1 MYGAVTL
8 FGRTFQTVPLTDSSP
23 SFTSVQYQL
32 SAATSRYCCIA
43 DRLVTICGPATPG
56 FPFESPGLGS
66 SEFAR
71 HYFRN
76 HGCFL
81 FLRVLRWFTSPGSLR
96 TTMYSSHDT
105 WCSHQVGSPIRISP
119 DHRLCA
125 SPRSFSQLTASFIAF
140 LRLGIPTHA
149 LSSLTIKLISN
160 TERAASACS
169 VVVSGQ
175 WSVVSRNQPPAP
187 SQLPLLLRSPAVYCL
202 HGRTCN
208 LCSCPSIFS
217 FQRTLSGC
225 DPLVG
230 VQRFRLTT
238 DHWPL
243 TTLFF
248 GGPG

>member
-1 MYGAVTL
+1 M
-8 FGRTFQTVPLTDSSP
+8 
-23 SFTSVQYQL
+23 
-32 SAATSRYCCIA
+32 
-43 DRLVTICGPATPG
+43 
-56 FPFESPGLGS
+56 PGLGS

-160 TERAASACS
+160 TDGSLRLPA
-169 VVVSGQ
+169 SGQ
-175 WSVVSRNQPPAP
+175 WSVASGQSKPTPGTFHLPPFALACRIVSARQD
-187 SQLPLLLRSPAVYCL
+187 
-202 HGRTCN
+202 CN
-208 LCSCPSIFS
+208 LCSCPSIFCC
-217 FQRTLSGC
+217 QRTLAGLKSRAG
-225 DPLVG
+225 
-230 VQRFRLTT
+230 
-238 DHWPL
+238 
-243 TTLFF
+243 
-248 GGPG
+248 